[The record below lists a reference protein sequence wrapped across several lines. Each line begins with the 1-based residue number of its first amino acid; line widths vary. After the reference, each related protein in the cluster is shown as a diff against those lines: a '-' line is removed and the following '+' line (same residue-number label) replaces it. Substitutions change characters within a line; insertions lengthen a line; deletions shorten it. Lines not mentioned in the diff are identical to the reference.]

1 MGRPPQGWAY
11 KRLSFG
17 RKQQGLII
25 YVLANHF
32 VEELK
37 CPVCL
42 GNLSQRNQDFANAFL
57 DCARCSKSYPIVN
70 GIPRM
75 LTSTMCKAMQGETV
89 SHEAAF
95 DASKAA
101 TAKSF
106 GYEWSHFSQ
115 MYEEW
120 ESNFKEYMAPHDA
133 EFFKGKRVL
142 DAGCGSGR
150 HTYYSSRYGAEVW
163 AVDLGAA
170 IEVAKRNNA
179 ENEAANFVQADLYN
193 LPFAFESFDFIYSI
207 GVLHHLPDPEGAFR
221 NLLRYLK
228 PGGEIQIYLYWKPEG
243 QPLKGALLAV
253 VNALRKLTTRLPH
266 KLLHALSYPAA
277 IAAFLFFVFPYQ
289 IMKQLPGL
297 KTPAERLPMKQYA
310 HYPFRVCVNDQF
322 DRFSAPIENR
332 YAKAEV
338 AAWLKQ
344 ANLEDI
350 AVRPSWGWIGSGRK
364 PLESKADE
372 ILPL

>member
-1 MGRPPQGWAY
+1 
-11 KRLSFG
+11 L
-17 RKQQGLII
+17 
-25 YVLANHF
+25 VNHF

-37 CPVCL
+37 CPVCR
-42 GNLSQRNQDFANAFL
+42 GNLSQSNKDFANAFL
-57 DCARCSKSYPIVN
+57 DCSKCRESYPIVN

-75 LTSTMCKAMQGETV
+75 LTSTMREAMKGKSKIARSETTTD
-89 SHEAAF
+89 E
-95 DASKAA
+95 ASKVA
-101 TAKSF
+101 TANSF

-120 ESNFKEYMAPHDA
+120 ESNFKEYMRPHDA
-133 EFFKGKRVL
+133 EFFKSKRVL

-179 ENEAANFVQADLYN
+179 ENETANFVQADLYN

-243 QPLKGALLAV
+243 QPMKRALLAV

-266 KLLHALSYPAA
+266 NLLHALSYPAA
-277 IAAFLFFVFPYQ
+277 MAAFLFFVWPYQ
-289 IMKQLPGL
+289 IMKRLPGL
-297 KTPAERLPMKQYA
+297 KTIAERLPMKQYA

-338 AAWLKQ
+338 EAWLKKVD
-344 ANLEDI
+344 LENI

-364 PLESKADE
+364 PLESKAD
-372 ILPL
+372 

>member
-1 MGRPPQGWAY
+1 MVCIGKIMRMTIN
-11 KRLSFG
+11 LSVN
-17 RKQQGLII
+17 Q
-25 YVLANHF
+25 F
-32 VEELK
+32 VENLT
-37 CPVCL
+37 CPACQ
-42 GNLSQRNQDFANAFL
+42 GELSQGNKDFANAFL
-57 DCARCSKSYPIVN
+57 DCSQCLASYPIVN

-75 LTSTMCKAMQGETV
+75 LTATMREAMKGENAVGDT
-89 SHEAAF
+89 AF
-95 DASKAA
+95 DEASKAA

-150 HTYYSSRYGAEVW
+150 HTYYASRYGAEVW

-170 IEVAKRNNA
+170 IEVAKQNNA
-179 ENEAANFVQADLYN
+179 ENETANFVQADLYN

-207 GVLHHLPDPEGAFR
+207 GVLHHLPNPEAAFR

-228 PGGEIQIYLYWKPEG
+228 PNGEIQIYLYWQPEG
-243 QPLKGALLAV
+243 QPLKRTLLSA

-266 KLLHALSYPAA
+266 NLLHALSYPAA
-277 IAAFLFFVFPYQ
+277 MAAFLFFVYPYQ
-289 IMKQLPGL
+289 ILKRLPGL
-297 KTPAERLPMKQYA
+297 QKLAERLPMKQYA

-332 YAKAEV
+332 YTQAEV
-338 AAWLKQ
+338 EAWLKK
-344 ANLEDI
+344 ANLQNI
-350 AVRPSWGWIGSGRK
+350 TVRPSWGWVGSGRK
-364 PLESKADE
+364 SSDSTTD
-372 ILPL
+372 